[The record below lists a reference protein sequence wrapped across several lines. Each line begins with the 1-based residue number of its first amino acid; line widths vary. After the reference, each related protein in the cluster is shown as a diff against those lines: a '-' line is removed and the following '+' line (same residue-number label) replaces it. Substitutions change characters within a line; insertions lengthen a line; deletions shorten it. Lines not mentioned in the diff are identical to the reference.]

1 MENVENPPPP
11 FGDLIIPG
19 IPNRGQS
26 VLSTVEMD
34 VCDYDPWENTVV
46 YFFVQANKFS
56 IGTGSPG
63 SSGAPRISMKSL
75 L

>member
-1 MENVENPPPP
+1 MENAGSPL

-19 IPNRGQS
+19 MPNNGQS

-34 VCDYDPWENTVV
+34 VCDYDLGENTVV

-56 IGTGSPG
+56 IGTGTPG
-63 SSGAPRISMKSL
+63 SSNSLHVSMKSL